1 VRCAAVG
8 PRASGPGE
16 RELDGGAAPRGE
28 EGSATAELAVVL
40 PAVVVVLALCLG
52 SVAASAQYVRLV
64 DAAADGARSLARG
77 DDPGGPIARADAGA
91 GVATSAEGG
100 LVCVQVAAQLRP
112 LPALALPVSIR
123 SCALGGGR

>member
-1 VRCAAVG
+1 MVRAG
-8 PRASGPGE
+8 EGRPG
-16 RELDGGAAPRGE
+16 GGGRGE

-77 DDPGGPIARADAGA
+77 DDPVRPVARADAGA
-91 GVATSAEGG
+91 SVATSADGG
-100 LVCVQVAAQLRP
+100 LVCVDVAAELRP
-112 LPALALPVSIR
+112 LPAVALPVSIR

>member
-1 VRCAAVG
+1 MRRRVG
-8 PRASGPGE
+8 GIEPGIGAGE
-16 RELDGGAAPRGE
+16 GVPGGGRNGE

-77 DDPGGPIARADAGA
+77 DDPAGQIARADVGA
-91 GVATSAEGG
+91 SVATSEDGG
-100 LVCVQVAAQLRP
+100 LVCVDVAAQLRP
-112 LPALALPVSIR
+112 LPAVALPVSIR

>member
-1 VRCAAVG
+1 VGCAAVG
-8 PRASGPGE
+8 LRASGPGE
-16 RELDGGAAPRGE
+16 RELDGGAARRGE

-64 DAAADGARSLARG
+64 DAVADGARSLARG
-77 DDPGGPIARADAGA
+77 DDPQGPIARADAGA

-123 SCALGGGR
+123 SCALSGGR